1 MKDVND
7 SRQSRYNV
15 MFFVL
20 KILALFF
27 CASPLFQYF
36 FKDMSSNN
44 LDNINI
50 TAFIITIFVF
60 LTITFMWI
68 MMDRNRKKIGFA
80 TVIELV
86 LFFLICII
94 SILLSGGHE
103 SYYKFLFMF
112 IVVSYTIEMD
122 MKTGFIVAALA
133 SLFIFGIDLY
143 MHKESGVNI
152 YFQTDIAL
160 CSMFA
165 VTAWILG
172 SYVKVANEHIEQ
184 LIDLTNMDGLTN
196 IYNHR
201 YFQDKLKEKCNESV
215 QTGEPLSLIMVDI
228 DYFKAYNDIYG
239 HQKGDTVLKQLAE
252 LLTKIKRD
260 DDILC
265 RYGGEEFVLILSKT
279 SKEDA
284 MEIGENIRKSVDECP
299 FEGEELLLAGSITVS
314 VGVAGF
320 NGEHDDPVGLIN
332 RTDTALYRAKFLQ
345 RNRVEQYVS
354 VFDNASHLDDKITSL
369 KSLINVIHSR
379 DSYTY
384 DHTEHKI
391 YLKGL
396 SKDQSDSYT
405 YDHTERVVWYCQLYA
420 DYMKFSDNEKTKLVY
435 SAYLHDLGKI
445 NVSKSTL
452 ISTGKLSDKEWEEMK
467 RHPVDSARMICN
479 IEGLEEIVDI
489 VLHHHERYDGKGYP
503 DGIAGGNINLLARIL
518 TVADGFDA
526 MTSERPYQAART
538 DEEAFAEIRRCKGTQ
553 YDPEVAENFI
563 SAIKHLL
570 SEGSITKASD
580 CRDRG
585 NVSQG

>member
-1 MKDVND
+1 LEDIND

-44 LDNINI
+44 LDNVNLAVF
-50 TAFIITIFVF
+50 TTTISVF
-60 LTITFMWI
+60 LIITFMWI
-68 MMDRNRKKIGFA
+68 MMDRNRKKIRFA

-86 LFFLICII
+86 LFFSICIA

-143 MHKESGVNI
+143 MHKESGVNT

-284 MEIGENIRKSVDECP
+284 MEIGENIRKSVDEFP

-354 VFDNASHLDDKITSL
+354 VFDNASRLDDKITSL

-379 DSYTY
+379 
-384 DHTEHKI
+384 
-391 YLKGL
+391 
-396 SKDQSDSYT
+396 DSYT

-503 DGIAGGNINLLARIL
+503 DGIAGDDINLLARIL
-518 TVADGFDA
+518 AVADGFDA
-526 MTSERPYQAART
+526 MTSERPYQPART

-563 SAIKHLL
+563 SALKNLL
-570 SEGSITKASD
+570 SDHPTTKASD
-580 CRDRG
+580 YRDKES
-585 NVSQG
+585 VC